1 VKVAELL
8 DASAL
13 RAVAFDEDGAEQVM
27 MVMSRPHL
35 RNAVTNLTEVVS
47 TLRQRGMRMAGCCA
61 LLTACS
67 SPS

>member
-1 VKVAELL
+1 MKVTELF

-35 RNAVTNLTEVVS
+35 GNAVTNLTDGELHAQTRVVRHRS
-47 TLRQRGMRMAGCCA
+47 
-61 LLTACS
+61 
-67 SPS
+67 

>member
-1 VKVAELL
+1 MKVTELF

-35 RNAVTNLTEVVS
+35 GNAVTNPTDGEHHAQTRVGRHRS
-47 TLRQRGMRMAGCCA
+47 
-61 LLTACS
+61 
-67 SPS
+67 